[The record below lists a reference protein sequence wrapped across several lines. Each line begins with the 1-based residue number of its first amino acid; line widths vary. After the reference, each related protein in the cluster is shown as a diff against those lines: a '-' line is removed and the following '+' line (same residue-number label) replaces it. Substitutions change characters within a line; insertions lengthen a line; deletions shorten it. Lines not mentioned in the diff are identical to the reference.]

1 MAVLVDEDEA
11 SVARDGDDV
20 DPVGIFEDVIVG
32 NAASVGQ
39 FEALVADREPRFAR
53 EVFAREDFPLAVFRI
68 FHDSV
73 RCLLT
78 KIVKNRYL

>member
-1 MAVLVDEDEA
+1 LVDEDEA

-20 DPVGIFEDVIVG
+20 DPVGVFEDVIVG

-53 EVFAREDFPLAVFRI
+53 EVFAREDFPLTVFRI